1 MELVD
6 GLEESSKQSQDVVI
20 EECKDVDTAN
30 TNSLDEMHL
39 TPIIKTTRL
48 SENNPDLTVN
58 QIYDGGSIY
67 TSPSML
73 SLISI
78 PSKTEDSTRANL
90 VSVYPLIYVPWKTNV
105 LLLTRIQLMWYQKN

>member
-1 MELVD
+1 ML
-6 GLEESSKQSQDVVI
+6 LI

-30 TNSLDEMHL
+30 TNSLDDMHL

-48 SENNPDLTVN
+48 SENNPNLTLN
-58 QIYDGGSIY
+58 QICDGESIY

-90 VSVYPLIYVPWKTNV
+90 VSVYPFIYVLCKTNV
-105 LLLTRIQLMWYQKN
+105 LLLTSVQLM